1 MPGSLDKQPRD
12 GHHGVDRNWS
22 IKLFA
27 LPILF
32 IVALIGFAVSHP
44 DVSRWISEAAEAE
57 FAGANVVPD
66 VTPPATRLAKPAKEI
81 KTVKVY

>member
-1 MPGSLDKQPRD
+1 MYGSSDKQPRD
-12 GHHGVDRNWS
+12 SHGVYRNWN

-32 IVALIGFAVSHP
+32 IVALIGFAISHP
-44 DVSRWISEAAEAE
+44 EASRWISEAAEAE
-57 FAGANVVPD
+57 FAGANLVPD
-66 VTPPATRLAKPAKEI
+66 LPPPTRLAKPANEV

>member
-1 MPGSLDKQPRD
+1 MYGSSDKQPRD
-12 GHHGVDRNWS
+12 SHGVYRNWN

-32 IVALIGFAVSHP
+32 IVALIGFAASHP

-57 FAGANVVPD
+57 FAGANLVPD
-66 VTPPATRLAKPAKEI
+66 PTLAARVAKPANEV